1 MRTVWSSPSCGEIVL
16 ITRDD
21 IMPTAEFSK
30 IRRVKRQELLAIKK
44 NRRVPVGPDAT
55 FYFENYDTMWFQI
68 HEMLFIEQGGAEQID
83 SELEAYNPMIPN
95 GSELVATLM
104 FEIDDER
111 RRSALLAKLGG
122 VEKKVTLRFAGHVIR
137 GHPEE
142 DIHRSTSDGKASSV
156 QFLHFRFTKME
167 IALEHPSYGHMA
179 VLPRATQ
186 LALAADF
193 ETL

>member
-1 MRTVWSSPSCGEIVL
+1 M

-104 FEIDDER
+104 FEIEKAKKEGDAEKKKIAMEAEKYLEELDVGGGDLDR
-111 RRSALLAKLGG
+111 NRSEMIRYILKLGRS
-122 VEKKVTLRFAGHVIR
+122 VESLG
-137 GHPEE
+137 EN
-142 DIHRSTSDGKASSV
+142 
-156 QFLHFRFTKME
+156 
-167 IALEHPSYGHMA
+167 
-179 VLPRATQ
+179 
-186 LALAADF
+186 
-193 ETL
+193 